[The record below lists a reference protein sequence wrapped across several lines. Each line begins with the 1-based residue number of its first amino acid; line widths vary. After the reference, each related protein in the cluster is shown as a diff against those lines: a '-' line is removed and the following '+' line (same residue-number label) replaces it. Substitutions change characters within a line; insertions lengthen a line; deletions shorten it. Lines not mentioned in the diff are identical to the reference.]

1 MCASREING
10 FINNRLAFVRFV
22 SRAMLAGIKF
32 LLCRRWKPCRKTR
45 VEGVRNEGRGV
56 YKVSFERGL
65 DGRLPLV
72 DIFFEPPS
80 LLLSPA
86 LPRKEKSGGTMA
98 AWPILE
104 QLDVISTSDRTLEIL
119 PLFSNKVMEGKR
131 NIRVIYS
138 VLASS
143 LRGEGI
149 VEDSRGE
156 SILSFEEKWLGLS
169 RESFPKLW

>member
-1 MCASREING
+1 MSGAEKNVGGGGKMCASREING

-80 LLLSPA
+80 LLLSPPSKRKKRRNYGRLA
-86 LPRKEKSGGTMA
+86 DPRTTGCH
-98 AWPILE
+98 
-104 QLDVISTSDRTLEIL
+104 LDI
-119 PLFSNKVMEGKR
+119 
-131 NIRVIYS
+131 
-138 VLASS
+138 
-143 LRGEGI
+143 
-149 VEDSRGE
+149 
-156 SILSFEEKWLGLS
+156 
-169 RESFPKLW
+169 